1 MALMG
6 IGLTAVLAIVNI
18 VIGGL
23 LLWVAARVM
32 KVNKGWGIPYL
43 IALIVG
49 VVGFVLGLIP
59 FAGGV
64 LAFIV
69 NIALGLWLIKTKY
82 KLAWGKAV
90 VVWLIWFIAS
100 LIVGA
105 IIGLIVA
112 AVFIGGALAAGGI
125 GALS

>member
-1 MALMG
+1 MALVG
-6 IGLTAVLAIVNI
+6 IGLSAVLALINI
-18 VIGGL
+18 AISGL

-32 KVNKGWGIPYL
+32 KVGKGWGVPYL

-59 FAGGV
+59 MAGGI

-69 NIALGLWLIKTKY
+69 SIPLGLWLIKTRY
-82 KLAWGKAV
+82 DLAWSKAI
-90 VVWLIWFIAS
+90 VVWLIWFVAS
-100 LIVGA
+100 LIVG
-105 IIGLIVA
+105 LIVGMVVA
-112 AVFIGGALAAGGI
+112 AVFVGSMMAAGGL